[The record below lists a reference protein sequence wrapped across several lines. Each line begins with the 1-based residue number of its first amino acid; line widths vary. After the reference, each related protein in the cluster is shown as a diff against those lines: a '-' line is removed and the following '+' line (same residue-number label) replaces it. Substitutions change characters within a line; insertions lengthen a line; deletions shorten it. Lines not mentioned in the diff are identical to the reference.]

1 MQILRIMYKQKS
13 QNAFRNDTKAENHYF
28 KGKRVSYMRTKGS
41 LYELVPYKITEYS
54 NFDHGDF
61 S

>member
-13 QNAFRNDTKAENHYF
+13 QNAFRNDTNAENHYF

-41 LYELVPYKITEYS
+41 LYELVPKLQKYRIQQL
-54 NFDHGDF
+54 
-61 S
+61 